1 MRSNDSWR
9 GIVVKRYVTLG
20 LVLALNLV
28 AVSAAM
34 ASPADS
40 VVGAWLFDEGKGPIA
55 PDSSGFWHDGTI
67 NNPEWAEGRY
77 GSALNFVPGGRTYV
91 EIVPTAA
98 FAMTDELT
106 ITAWVYLN
114 EMAAGNEVCL
124 TWPANNCQLFN
135 SRIIQ
140 SGTYDPVN
148 LLWGIEDNH
157 FRLLIEFGNFIF
169 QAGPGVSPPS
179 IQVPMA
185 EVLKP
190 GEWIHI
196 AGVYT
201 GRALQLYVN
210 GELIA
215 SQASAGKLIFP
226 NNSRIFI
233 GTKSPQA
240 PAGDGWNGRIDEVAI
255 FNKGLSAEEIRQVM
269 DGLYKLL
276 DESHIS

>member
-1 MRSNDSWR
+1 M
-9 GIVVKRYVTLG
+9 KRCLTLA
-20 LVLALNLV
+20 LVLALSLT
-28 AVSAAM
+28 AVSVAG

-40 VVGAWLFDEGKGPIA
+40 VVAAWLFDEGKGSIA
-55 PDSSGFWHDGTI
+55 PDSSGFWHDGEI
-67 NNPEWAEGRY
+67 NNPQWAAGRY
-77 GSALNFVPGGRTYV
+77 GSALDLVPGSQTYV
-91 EIVPTAA
+91 EIEPSAA
-98 FAMTDELT
+98 LAMTDQLT

-124 TWPANNCQLFN
+124 TWPATNCQLFN
-135 SRIIQ
+135 SRIVQ

-148 LLWGIEDNH
+148 MLWGIDDNH
-157 FRLLIEFGNFIF
+157 YRLLVEFGNFIF
-169 QAGPGVSPPS
+169 QVGPGANPAS

-185 EVLKP
+185 QVLKP

-201 GRALQLYVN
+201 GRELQVYVN

-215 SQASAGKLIFP
+215 SQASSGRLIP
-226 NNSRIFI
+226 PSNSRIFI

-255 FNKGLSAEEIRQVM
+255 FNKGLSAEEIELVM

-276 DESHIS
+276 N